1 MDFSAKHLAFV
12 YVFFPLQSSDY
23 VLTDKAIR
31 AAQRQST
38 MMNTAQELL
47 PALFI
52 DFDAIDAGATTPA
65 MTAKGSVAVMT
76 RMEKRDGAAEREE
89 MVRILSSQPT
99 EGKTDNKAVSS
110 TVMNALYRKSGL
122 GMLSGMLAA
131 YNC

>member
-1 MDFSAKHLAFV
+1 MDFSANHPAFV

-31 AAQRQST
+31 AAQGQST
-38 MMNTAQELL
+38 MNTAQELL
-47 PALFI
+47 PVLFI
-52 DFDAIDAGATTPA
+52 DFDAIDAGASGSEPT
-65 MTAKGSVAVMT
+65 KGSTAVMN